1 MSNIALVVHYVTLL
15 WKIQQSAMILKFV
28 HLLFEGKTV
37 LAGDAEYFDLL
48 HQEQP
53 NIQRDTWLTEYVSD
67 IVHVIVFSL
76 IYLQFLN
83 IFSIRIVEDGF

>member
-1 MSNIALVVHYVTLL
+1 MSNIALQVHYVTLL

-53 NIQRDTWLTEYVSD
+53 NIQRE
-67 IVHVIVFSL
+67 
-76 IYLQFLN
+76 
-83 IFSIRIVEDGF
+83 RG